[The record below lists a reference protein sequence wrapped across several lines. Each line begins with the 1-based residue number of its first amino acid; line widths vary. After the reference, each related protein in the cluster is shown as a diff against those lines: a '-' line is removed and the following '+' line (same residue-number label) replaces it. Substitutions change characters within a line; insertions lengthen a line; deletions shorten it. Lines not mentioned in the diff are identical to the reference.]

1 MPGMDIHVLRV
12 ERREV
17 KGSASVRRLRRQ
29 GKVPGILY
37 GHGEEVLML
46 SLPAEAFHE
55 LLETGHHLVTLDV
68 AGKQERALVKEVQFD
83 TWGREILHVDF
94 SRVALDETVTI
105 PVEVAAHGTPKA
117 VLAGAVLEQPLH
129 ALDVECKADHIP
141 DQIVVEVADLEPGAM
156 LHVRDLQ
163 LPEGVRAIA
172 EPETIVFVLREAR
185 EEEEVEAPAPEA
197 TAEEPEV
204 IGRAAAKEEGEEK
217 EAEKS

>member
-1 MPGMDIHVLRV
+1 MPGMDIQVLRA

-29 GKVPGILY
+29 GRVPGILY

-55 LLETGHHLVTLDV
+55 LLETGRRLAILDV
-68 AGKQERALVKEVQFD
+68 AGKQERVLVKEIQFD

-94 SRVALDETVTI
+94 SRVALDEAVTI
-105 PVEVAAHGTPKA
+105 PVEVVAHGTPKA

-129 ALDVECKADHIP
+129 ALDVECNADHIP
-141 DQIVVEVADLEPGAM
+141 DQIVVEVAELEPGAM
-156 LHVRDLQ
+156 LHVRDLE

-185 EEEEVEAPAPEA
+185 EEEEAEAPAPEA
-197 TAEEPEV
+197 AADEPEV
-204 IGRAAAKEEGEEK
+204 IGRAAKEEGEEK